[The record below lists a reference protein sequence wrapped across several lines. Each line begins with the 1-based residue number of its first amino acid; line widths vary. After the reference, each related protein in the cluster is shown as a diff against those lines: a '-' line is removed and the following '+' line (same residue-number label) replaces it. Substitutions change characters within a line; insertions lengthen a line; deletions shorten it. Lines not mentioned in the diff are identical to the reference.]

1 MHSLP
6 SAIIVWIHSPTVWRV
21 PIIHWYQ
28 STRHKRLLH
37 RPSFLLLPEFLRQVI
52 SLALIIT
59 STFQHN
65 ESVSSSCIQCHDGS
79 NVLLSTPC
87 IISTSLSIRRT
98 AFCSM
103 HSTRRSNI
111 LLNCTSCTRCRHTI
125 YLRQVLQYSWLMKRS
140 TSRSSNLMETNELQ
154 RRHELAAFMGMT
166 MSQSEQFRGGDEVH
180 LCR

>member
-65 ESVSSSCIQCHDGS
+65 ESVSSSCTQCHDGS
-79 NVLLSTPC
+79 KVLLSTPC

-111 LLNCTSCTRCRHTI
+111 LLNCTSCIRCRHTI
-125 YLRQVLQYSWLMKRS
+125 YWGKFCSTVDGWNEAHPGAPILWRLM
-140 TSRSSNLMETNELQ
+140 NCNG
-154 RRHELAAFMGMT
+154 GM
-166 MSQSEQFRGGDEVH
+166 S
-180 LCR
+180 

>member
-1 MHSLP
+1 MAYRNCLYTILGVVSNLTVPNIHLQPPNAFTSFGHYCMNSLTNSLTSTNHP
-6 SAIIVWIHSPTVWRV
+6 LIPCT
-21 PIIHWYQ
+21 
-28 STRHKRLLH
+28 STRHKRLMH

-111 LLNCTSCTRCRHTI
+111 LLNCTSCIRWRHTI
-125 YLRQVLQYSWLMKRS
+125 Y
-140 TSRSSNLMETNELQ
+140 
-154 RRHELAAFMGMT
+154 
-166 MSQSEQFRGGDEVH
+166 
-180 LCR
+180 